1 MPIVNRIAAYHD
13 AMKEWRHDIHAHPE
27 LAYEERRTAAQVAR
41 LLRDFGVDEVAEGI
55 GKTGVV
61 GVIRNGDGP
70 RIGLRADMDAL
81 PIVEETGLE
90 YQSKH
95 HGVMHACGHDGHTAM
110 LLGAS
115 RYLAETRNFSGTVVL
130 VFQPAEEGFAGAR
143 AMIED
148 GLFERWP
155 VDSIYGVHNMPGLPE
170 GRIALS
176 PGPVMAAADS
186 FRITVQGAGGH
197 GAMPHLAT
205 DPVVAAAALVSALQ
219 NLVSRDVDPTKT
231 LVVSVTTIHG
241 GEALNVIPDTVELGG
256 TVRWFD
262 PEVGERVR
270 ERMAATV
277 EGVAAAHGATASLV
291 YERGYP
297 PTRNHDAETAFAR
310 TVAGEVMGG
319 EATVQHPT
327 MGSED
332 FSFFLEAKPGA
343 YAFVGNGDGD
353 GIGCVS
359 VHNPK
364 YDFNDEILP
373 VGASFFARLVETALA
388 RRETRA
394 A

>member
-1 MPIVNRIAAYHD
+1 MPIVNRIAAWHD
-13 AMKEWRHDIHAHPE
+13 DMKEWRHDIHAHPE
-27 LAYEERRTAAQVAR
+27 LAYEETRTATQVAR
-41 LLRDFGVDEVAEGI
+41 RLREFGVDEVCEGI

-81 PIVEETGLE
+81 PITEETGLPW
-90 YQSKH
+90 QSTH
-95 HGVMHACGHDGHTAM
+95 NGVMHACGHDGHTAM

-148 GLFERWP
+148 GLFERYP
-155 VDSIYGVHNMPGLPE
+155 VDAIYGVHNMPGLPT
-170 GRIALS
+170 GSIAVS

-186 FRITVQGAGGH
+186 FRVTVQGAGGH

-205 DPVVAAAALVSALQ
+205 DPVVASAAIVTALQ
-219 NLVSRDVDPTKT
+219 SLVSREVDPNRT
-231 LVVSVTTIHG
+231 LVVSVTKIHG
-241 GEALNVIPDTVELGG
+241 GDAFNVIPDTVELGG
-256 TVRWFD
+256 TVRYFD
-262 PEVGERVR
+262 AEVGRMVR
-270 ERMAATV
+270 QRMAALV
-277 EGVAAAHGATASLV
+277 ESVAAAHNARAALT
-291 YERGYP
+291 YEEGYP
-297 PTRNHDAETAFAR
+297 PTCNHETETALAR
-310 TVAGEVMGG
+310 HAAGEVMGT
-319 EATVQHPT
+319 EAPPQPVV

-343 YAFVGNGDGD
+343 YAFVGNGDGE
-353 GIGCVS
+353 GCVT

-373 VGASFFARLVETALA
+373 VGASFFARLVENTLP
-388 RRETRA
+388 RREIPA